1 MTSPPR
7 RAGSRDGSMFHRLMS
22 TLTRTRSTRDRHEQ
36 APVVED
42 LGVRTLRHVY
52 SQYILIQNPF
62 EKEKELYKLLPLFC
76 KNCEKYTGQEL
87 VTKFPDAFEFAENVA
102 LLFVR
107 HVTQLAQSGNARSGA
122 ALLKYFN
129 AGEDTEAGET
139 GLMILKVI
147 HILANGP
154 DSLVSAMMTSNL
166 SAVLVRCVHLFL
178 DLPPPAFHQERLRS
192 GNRSHLSAQQ
202 SSLTATQAVPGEGV
216 EGEGNKEMKHRSS
229 LEKLIRSLLNRLMR
243 HSSAVQDL
251 LRFDDLPLLFGA
263 ISSPCPSYNKMWRKT
278 AADCLMAIC
287 RQVVCLCVVSEPDP
301 RKIQKEGLVNR
312 LG

>member
-1 MTSPPR
+1 MSSDHHQAAAMTSPPR
-7 RAGSRDGSMFHRLMS
+7 RSGSRDGSMFHRLMS
-22 TLTRTRSTRDRHEQ
+22 TLTRTRSTRDRDVQ

-52 SQYILIQNPF
+52 SQYIHIQNPF

-76 KNCEKYTGQEL
+76 KNCEKFTGQEL

-129 AGEDTEAGET
+129 DDAEVGET

-154 DSLVSAMMTSNL
+154 NSLVSAMMTSNL

-178 DLPPPAFHQERLRS
+178 DLPPPPSSCQERLRS
-192 GNRSHLSAQQ
+192 GNRSHLPVQQ
-202 SSLTATQAVPGEGV
+202 SLNASTGEED
-216 EGEGNKEMKHRSS
+216 EGDGNQEMNHRRS

-243 HSSAVQDL
+243 HSPAVEDL
-251 LRFDDLPLLFGA
+251 LRFGDLSLLFGA
-263 ISSPCPSYNKMWRKT
+263 ISSPCPPYNRMWRKA

-287 RQVVCLCVVSEPDP
+287 R
-301 RKIQKEGLVNR
+301 
-312 LG
+312 

>member
-7 RAGSRDGSMFHRLMS
+7 RAGSRDSSMFHRLMS
-22 TLTRTRSTRDRHEQ
+22 TLTRSRSTRDRDVQ

-52 SQYILIQNPF
+52 NQYIHIQNPF

-76 KNCEKYTGQEL
+76 KNCEKFTGQEL

-107 HVTQLAQSGNARSGA
+107 HVTQLAQSGNAKSGA

-129 AGEDTEAGET
+129 AEDDAEVRET
-139 GLMILKVI
+139 GLIILKVI

-154 DSLVSAMMTSNL
+154 NSLVSAMMTSNL

-178 DLPPPAFHQERLRS
+178 DLPPPPSCQERLRS
-192 GNRSHLSAQQ
+192 GNRSHLPSQQ
-202 SSLTATQAVPGEGV
+202 SHNATQAITGEKD
-216 EGEGNKEMKHRSS
+216 EGEGNPEMNHRYS

-243 HSSAVQDL
+243 HSPAVEDL
-251 LRFDDLPLLFGA
+251 LRFGDLSLLFGA
-263 ISSPCPSYNKMWRKT
+263 ISSPCPPYNRMWRKA

-287 RQVVCLCVVSEPDP
+287 R
-301 RKIQKEGLVNR
+301 
-312 LG
+312 